1 MTDSSPS
8 WRELAEAGHTG
19 DERTARSAL
28 DHADPVR
35 RELALGALARMGAL
49 DDRSLI
55 ALFGDAHP
63 AVRRRAATIAAT
75 RPQLDLLGLLADTDA
90 SVVEVA
96 AWAAGEHERRDDP
109 TVARLVELATGHSD
123 ALVREAAVA
132 ALGAIGDESTLPTVV
147 AATND
152 KAAVRRRAAVALAN
166 FDGVAADDALRRLLD
181 DRDWQTRQIAEEDRK
196 STRLNSS
203 H

>member
-1 MTDSSPS
+1 MTDAAPS

-49 DDRSLI
+49 DDHSLI
-55 ALFGDAHP
+55 ALFEDAHP

-75 RPQLDLLGLLADTDA
+75 RPQLDLLGLLADPDD

-96 AWAAGEHERRDDP
+96 AWAAGEHERRDDDCDGLSGDRQP
-109 TVARLVELATGHSD
+109 AQPHERIDAQPACAPSELEIRDIRHDGPDYTPISSSGINSTAKRALMGAARFLSGAC
-123 ALVREAAVA
+123 AF
-132 ALGAIGDESTLPTVV
+132 GAIG
-147 AATND
+147 
-152 KAAVRRRAAVALAN
+152 AL
-166 FDGVAADDALRRLLD
+166 
-181 DRDWQTRQIAEEDRK
+181 
-196 STRLNSS
+196 
-203 H
+203 